1 MRVFLPA
8 NTGGDTSPGTVNAG
22 VLQEPLTCQTV
33 AIFLRKETPRGNKT
47 FQLSKCA
54 RDFLLKKK
62 EKVAFTISEGKCTK
76 PHVLSSKIDFCVC
89 DSDHH
94 SQKNLTCSLLAELS
108 ESTSLSFLSVCVG
121 VFLVISRT

>member
-8 NTGGDTSPGTVNAG
+8 TTGGDTSPGTVNAG

-47 FQLSKCA
+47 FQLSKCK

-62 EKVAFTISEGKCTK
+62 EKVAFTILKVNVQNPMCCQAKSALVCAIPITI
-76 PHVLSSKIDFCVC
+76 VRKI
-89 DSDHH
+89 
-94 SQKNLTCSLLAELS
+94 
-108 ESTSLSFLSVCVG
+108 
-121 VFLVISRT
+121 